1 MLKIMNKKLITLS
14 VATLLS
20 FSGMVSAE
28 YLIKFS
34 SSQSK
39 GMIPEASAQEAF
51 SSCKDILDNGQ
62 GTGDGVYSIT
72 VNNKE
77 FDVYCDMTSAGGGWT
92 MVVAQFEADAVP
104 NWNEGIQS
112 DYDPSL
118 SSGNT
123 FLLNDLEVP
132 SHTQTAFGK
141 DFDATYVDY
150 FNYVY
155 NSSGEINRMSLVGLK
170 ASDNYRVQRNFYS
183 GPDYCN
189 TYNSNSSSNKN
200 QFALD
205 KESGANYSWCFDP
218 APSYYHTP
226 GKGMLGNVAGTS
238 ENYAWTVWVR

>member
-1 MLKIMNKKLITLS
+1 MNKKSIVLTIT
-14 VATLLS
+14 TLLS
-20 FSGMVSAE
+20 FSGVASAE
-28 YLIKFS
+28 YVIKFNH
-34 SSQSK
+34 SQSK
-39 GMIPEASAQEAF
+39 GLIPEKSQPSAY
-51 SSCKDILDNGQ
+51 SSCKDALEQGNTASGLYVMDINGKQ
-62 GTGDGVYSIT
+62 
-72 VNNKE
+72 
-77 FDVYCDMTSAGGGWT
+77 FDAYCDMASAGGGWT
-92 MVVAQFEADAVP
+92 MVAAQFESNPAS

-118 SSGNT
+118 SSGKT

-155 NSSGEINRMSLVGLK
+155 NSSGEVNRVSLVGLK
-170 ASDNYRVQRNFYS
+170 ANENYRIQRNFYK

-205 KESGANYSWCFDP
+205 KESGTHYSWCFDP

-226 GKGMLGNVAGTS
+226 GKGMLGNVAGSS
-238 ENYAWTVWVR
+238 ESYAWTIWVR